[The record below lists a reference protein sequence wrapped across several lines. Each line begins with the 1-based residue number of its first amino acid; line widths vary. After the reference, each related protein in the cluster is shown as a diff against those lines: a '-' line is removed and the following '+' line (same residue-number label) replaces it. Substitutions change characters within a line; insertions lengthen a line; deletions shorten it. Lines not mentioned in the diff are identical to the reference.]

1 MKVSAAEQAR
11 PLTLQQDSLERLSK
25 LCVEDAVDNGIESG
39 VWVTEPRQHFERRV
53 SDASFTEGGHDVDA
67 EEGHPAD

>member
-1 MKVSAAEQAR
+1 MKATSFVICNELAIGTRIYIVIVMKVSAAEQAR

-39 VWVTEPRQHFERRV
+39 V
-53 SDASFTEGGHDVDA
+53 
-67 EEGHPAD
+67 